1 MRIVNRLNNYLFD
14 NEYKIV
20 IKNNYVDII
29 NYDEIIDFSINKVS
43 LKYKN
48 RIITVEGS
56 RLVISKMM
64 DNEVLINGNIDLVRI
79 N

>member
-1 MRIVNRLNNYLFD
+1 MRIVNKLNNYLFD

-20 IKNNYVDII
+20 IKNNCVDII